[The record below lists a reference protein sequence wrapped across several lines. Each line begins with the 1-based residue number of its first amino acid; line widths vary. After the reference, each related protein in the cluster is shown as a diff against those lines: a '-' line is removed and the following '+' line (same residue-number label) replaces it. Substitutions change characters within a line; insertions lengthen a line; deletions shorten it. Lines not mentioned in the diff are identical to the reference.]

1 MNKIFTLVSITIIFI
16 FIVSIPY
23 LHSQEPTIDGDYKV
37 GDTKCTIKQID
48 PGKFRVYWFGV
59 KGASKLEYKE
69 DIFDTGEQ
77 IWIEKLKGK
86 VVGNFILHTNY
97 AIGRYVR
104 FADDYHAAVARI
116 Y

>member
-1 MNKIFTLVSITIIFI
+1 MFLSSLVFTSH
-16 FIVSIPY
+16 
-23 LHSQEPTIDGDYKV
+23 LHSQQPIIDGDYTV
-37 GDTKCTIKQID
+37 GDTKCTIKQIN

-86 VVGNFILHTNY
+86 VVGNFIMHTGY
-97 AIGRYVR
+97 ATGKYVR
-104 FADDYHAAVARI
+104 FADDYHAAVVKI
-116 Y
+116 N